1 MLVRELREEAL
12 DEDLLLLREEVRGDG
27 AEDPSGFGAVSIPAG
42 VQTWSRI
49 RTEGG
54 RTHLQG
60 DVGPLDPRG
69 TSGSSGCRH
78 ARGWDREWEDIGGV
92 LTCGRAGDSR
102 GCCSGRDPL
111 TEPRL

>member
-54 RTHLQG
+54 RTH
-60 DVGPLDPRG
+60 
-69 TSGSSGCRH
+69 TFKEMW
-78 ARGWDREWEDIGGV
+78 ARSTLEERLGV
-92 LTCGRAGDSR
+92 AVVDMHEAGIV
-102 GCCSGRDPL
+102 SGR
-111 TEPRL
+111 T